1 MNKIVLVFFLA
12 IQTKMLSGIEELKLQ
27 QQINTKMLQQ
37 VIQMLQT
44 GRNTTVV
51 EEESTDL
58 PADIELPLNSK
69 EEVMALDEK
78 LQDISILKQL
88 VGETI

>member
-1 MNKIVLVFFLA
+1 
-12 IQTKMLSGIEELKLQ
+12 MLSGTEELKLQ

-44 GRNTTVV
+44 GRNTWTSVV

-78 LQDISILKQL
+78 LQDSSLFKQL

>member
-12 IQTKMLSGIEELKLQ
+12 IQTKMLSGTEELKLQ
-27 QQINTKMLQQ
+27 QQINTKLLQQ

-44 GRNTTVV
+44 GRNTWTSVV

-58 PADIELPLNSK
+58 PADI
-69 EEVMALDEK
+69 
-78 LQDISILKQL
+78 
-88 VGETI
+88 